1 MHLDIKIMHFKIL
14 KLEVLWILILIISSK
29 VNILK
34 RTLSFLLLF
43 TNFTAFHSLR

>member
-1 MHLDIKIMHFKIL
+1 MHWDIKIMHFKIL
-14 KLEVLWILILIISSK
+14 KLKVLWILILKINSK

-34 RTLSFLLLF
+34 RTLSFEILF